1 MSDAQERLGYCAEI
15 RFRQDVQL
23 FEPSNDHIAYPEILE
38 ASVSAGMDIST
49 GVNDDSTHT
58 GGMDASSGSS
68 DSLGMGAQK
77 SIDDVSRTWYPPLK
91 NTLALLS
98 KLYGVVEMSVFEDF
112 ARRGVLLCVNS
123 LRAGA
128 DKVKRKGSHL
138 HGDLFL
144 VRHLLILREQLIP
157 FEIRLQ
163 TMERKLDWSG
173 TRVAMNNML
182 HNTKSMV
189 QFNMNNAFLQLAWDG
204 IPGLQEQEIDAKRDL
219 DNVLKQAC
227 SSLKQNAIKMLLGP
241 MDAFMAKVT
250 AFAGEVPFVGP
261 NDRRPIGE
269 PSDAV
274 RKFTEGSSF
283 GSLKSQAFMK
293 TDR

>member
-1 MSDAQERLGYCAEI
+1 MGYCAEI
-15 RFRQDVQL
+15 RFRQEVQL
-23 FEPSNDHIAYPEILE
+23 FEPIHNQLAYPGILE
-38 ASVSAGMDIST
+38 KSSAAMEDVSNEG
-49 GVNDDSTHT
+49 NL
-58 GGMDASSGSS
+58 DASSGSS
-68 DSLGMGAQK
+68 DSVGAQK

-112 ARRGVLLCVNS
+112 ARRGVILCVNS
-123 LRAGA
+123 LRSGA

-157 FEIRLQ
+157 FEIRLN
-163 TMERKLDWSG
+163 TTERKLDWSG

-182 HNTKSMV
+182 HNAKSMV

-204 IPGLQEQEIDAKRDL
+204 IPGMQEQEVDAKRDL

-227 SSLKQNAIKMLLGP
+227 GSLKQNATKMLLGP
-241 MDAFMAKVT
+241 LDSFMAKVT
-250 AFAGEVPFVGP
+250 AFVGEIPVTGP

-274 RKFTEGSSF
+274 VAFKQGSYF
-283 GSLKSQAFMK
+283 GSLTSQAFMK

>member
-1 MSDAQERLGYCAEI
+1 M
-15 RFRQDVQL
+15 
-23 FEPSNDHIAYPEILE
+23 FEPAQSNLAYPDILHE
-38 ASVSAGMDIST
+38 NAGNSSLDVSDGSNAMDT
-49 GVNDDSTHT
+49 
-58 GGMDASSGSS
+58 SSGSS
-68 DSLGMGAQK
+68 ESIGAQRG
-77 SIDDVSRTWYPPLK
+77 IDDVSKTWYPPLK

-128 DKVKRKGSHL
+128 DKVKRKGTHL

-157 FEIRLQ
+157 FEIRMH

-227 SSLKQNAIKMLLGP
+227 SSLKQNAVKMLLGP
-241 MDAFMAKVT
+241 LDAFMAKVT
-250 AFAGEVPFVGP
+250 AFVGDVPITGP

-269 PSDAV
+269 PSEAV
-274 RKFTEGSSF
+274 MKFTQGSSF

-293 TDR
+293 ADRFFFFFLPLFPNNFDHHIYGHFSFLE

>member
-1 MSDAQERLGYCAEI
+1 MGIIREKSVDELCRVINTLVEDVRSQMLAINLPKQILRAMLVALDLTVSDAQERLGYCAEI

-123 LRAGA
+123 LRSGA
-128 DKVKRKGSHL
+128 DKVKRKGSSL

-157 FEIRLQ
+157 FDIRLHTVEKQ
-163 TMERKLDWSG
+163 LDWSG

-182 HNTKSMV
+182 YNTRTMLR
-189 QFNMNNAFLQLAWDG
+189 FDTANAFLQLAWDG
-204 IPGLQEQEIDAKRDL
+204 IPGLQETEVDAKRDL
-219 DNVLKQAC
+219 DNVLKSSC
-227 SSLKQNAIKMLLGP
+227 GSLKQNALKMILGP
-241 MDAFMAKVT
+241 MDGFLA
-250 AFAGEVPFVGP
+250 
-261 NDRRPIGE
+261 
-269 PSDAV
+269 
-274 RKFTEGSSF
+274 
-283 GSLKSQAFMK
+283 
-293 TDR
+293 